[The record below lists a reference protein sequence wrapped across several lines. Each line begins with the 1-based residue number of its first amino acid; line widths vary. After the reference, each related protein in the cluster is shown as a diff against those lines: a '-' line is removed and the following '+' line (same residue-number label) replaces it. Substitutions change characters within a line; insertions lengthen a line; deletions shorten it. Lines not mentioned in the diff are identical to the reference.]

1 MCTNQRYFIVKL
13 AESSHM
19 LTDVYPER
27 LRELAKSYY
36 FKNTKKKS
44 KNLVIL
50 VHGFGA
56 SATET
61 RPLGEFLY
69 SEGYDVKGILLKGH
83 GTKPVDMDSIRW
95 EEWIDD
101 IQEAYDEHASKY
113 TNIIVGGISMGGA
126 LALYSSTQIRFKAI
140 FTINAFYHLSKTL
153 SFATWFFSLFGT
165 HRQRNEARIKWYVEN
180 NLFSYSDDSTPA
192 ANQLYKMLKTLHKKV
207 GEINIP
213 VLIIQSKEDRTAKPE
228 GAEELFEDLKTQ
240 KELFFVQKGDHI
252 LTVDPHKQEAFDKIL
267 LFLEDIVKN

>member
-1 MCTNQRYFIVKL
+1 MSTVQ
-13 AESSHM
+13 
-19 LTDVYPER
+19 YPER

-83 GTKPVDMDSIRW
+83 GTKPDDMDSVRW

-101 IQEAYDEHASKY
+101 IQETYDEHASKY

-126 LALYSSTQIRFKAI
+126 LALYSSIQMKFKAI
-140 FTINAFYHLSKTL
+140 FTINAFYQLSKTA
-153 SFATWFFSLFGT
+153 SFATWFLSLFGA

-180 NLFSYSDDSTPA
+180 NLFSYSEDSTPA
-192 ANQLYKMLKTLHKKV
+192 ANQLYKMLKILHKKV

-213 VLIIQSKEDRTAKPE
+213 VLLIQSKEDRTAKPE
-228 GAEELFEDLKTQ
+228 GAKELFEDLKTN

-267 LFLEDIVKN
+267 LFLGDIVKN

>member
-1 MCTNQRYFIVKL
+1 
-13 AESSHM
+13 M
-19 LTDVYPER
+19 LTDAYPER

-36 FKNTKKKS
+36 FKNAKKQS

-83 GTKPVDMDSIRW
+83 GTKPDDMDNVTW
-95 EEWIDD
+95 EEWIGN
-101 IQEAYDEHASKY
+101 IQDAYDEYASKY
-113 TNIIVGGISMGGA
+113 TNIFVGGISMGGA
-126 LALYSSTQIRFKAI
+126 LALYSSTQIKFKAI

-153 SFATWFFSLFGT
+153 SFATWFLSLFGAR
-165 HRQRNEARIKWYVEN
+165 RQRNKARIKWYVEN
-180 NLFSYSDDSTPA
+180 NLFSYSEDSTPA
-192 ANQLYKMLKTLHKKV
+192 ARQLYKMLKALHRKV
-207 GEINIP
+207 DEIKVP
-213 VLIIQSKEDRTAKPE
+213 VLIIQSKEDMTAKPE
-228 GAEELFEDLKTQ
+228 GAKELYEDLKTK

-252 LTVDPHKQEAFDKIL
+252 LTVDTHKQEAFDKIL
-267 LFLEDIVKN
+267 SFLGEMVTN